1 MSYTLI
7 HNGTLIDG
15 NGGEPIQDGAVLIH
29 DGLIKENGRKAAI
42 TLPDADITYVDAAGG
57 TILPGMIDTHVH
69 MMYNGFA
76 LTKLMYNPFSYQFYD
91 AIANFRRTI
100 DAGVT
105 TVRDAGGADL
115 GVKQAVRDRLI
126 IGPRLQISINLM
138 ATIGGHSDDMLP
150 SGFRMNL
157 FSPYP
162 GRPSGICG
170 GVDDVRNKVRE
181 MLQAGADVIKIC
193 STGGVSSPLDHPFD
207 ITFSQAELEAIVE
220 EAGFR
225 SGTKVMSHAQGSA
238 GINTALRAGVH
249 SIEHGTLIDDE
260 GIELMLQ
267 KGAYLVPTLLVSA
280 YARANRAER
289 AATRPPWVMTKAM
302 DLVGAMDGQ
311 VKRAYEAGVK
321 IAMGTDSGVC
331 PHGLN
336 LQELGL
342 MCSELGMSPMQ
353 AIQATTKV
361 AAECMGWED
370 KIGTLD
376 AGKLADVIICQTDPL
391 QDIDSLG
398 QANNVVF
405 VMQEGHTVK
414 DTRAA

>member
-29 DGLIKENGRKAAI
+29 EGQIRENGRKSDI
-42 TLPDADITYVDAAGG
+42 TLPDADITLINAAGG

-76 LTKLMYNPFSYQFYD
+76 LSKLMYNPFSYQFYD
-91 AIANFRRTI
+91 AIDNFRRTI
-100 DAGVT
+100 EAGVT

-138 ATIGGHSDDMLP
+138 STIGGHSDDWLP
-150 SGFRMNL
+150 SGYRMNL

-170 GVDDVRNKVRE
+170 GVDSVRNKVRE
-181 MLQAGADVIKIC
+181 LLQASADVIKIC
-193 STGGVSSPLDHPFD
+193 STGGVSSPQDHPFD
-207 ITFSQAELEAIVE
+207 IAFSQAELEAIVE
-220 EAGFR
+220 EASFR
-225 SGTKVMSHAQGSA
+225 NGTKVMSHAQGA
-238 GINTALRAGVH
+238 KGINTALRAGVH

-260 GIELMLQ
+260 GIELML
-267 KGAYLVPTLLVSA
+267 KNGAYLVPTLLVSA
-280 YARANRAER
+280 YARANAAER
-289 AATRPPWVMTKAM
+289 AATRPPWVLEKGTA
-302 DLVGAMDGQ
+302 LVGAIDGQ

-336 LQELGL
+336 LQEVGL
-342 MCSELGMSPMQ
+342 MCSELGMSPME

-361 AAECMGWED
+361 AAECMGWES

-391 QDIDSLG
+391 ANIESLG
-398 QANNVVF
+398 KADNIVF
-405 VMQEGHTVK
+405 VMQEGHVVK
-414 DTRAA
+414 NQL